1 MRWAFP
7 AAAVLGAATLCAQ
20 APAAPDVDTL
30 LANVSHRIEQY
41 YRRAQQIVCLEKAT
55 VIPISSDF
63 GPAGF
68 ARITESELR
77 VEPDGEDVDTP
88 TSAKLVREI
97 IKINGRR
104 PSDKDKKD
112 RSRCTDPNP
121 LTPEPLA
128 FLLPANREGYTF
140 ASGGPGKGKDR
151 GALILEFSTEK
162 SRGEGKLNE
171 DPRGIEDCF
180 GFSVASAWKGRIW
193 VDAATYDVLR
203 IEQRLSGPGDIAVT
217 FAQQRKHNLPSSIT
231 VERYDTTIKYKTIAF
246 TDPEETMLLPESIET
261 VSMIRNG
268 LVSTRRH
275 QEYSGYRRFLTAGR
289 IVK

>member
-1 MRWAFP
+1 VKWAIP
-7 AAAVLGAATLCAQ
+7 AAVVLGAATLCAQ

-30 LANVSHRIEQY
+30 LARVSQRVEQY

-55 VIPISSDF
+55 VTPISSDF

-68 ARITESELR
+68 ARVTESELR
-77 VEPDGEDVDTP
+77 VEPDGDDADAP
-88 TSAKLVREI
+88 TNAKMVREI

-104 PSDKDKKD
+104 PSEKDKKD

-128 FLLPANREGYTF
+128 FLLPANREGYRFT
-140 ASGGPGKGKDR
+140 AGGPGKGKDS
-151 GALILEFSTEK
+151 GALILEFSTERE
-162 SRGEGKLNE
+162 RGEGKLNE
-171 DPRGIEDCF
+171 DPRGIEECF
-180 GFSVASAWKGRIW
+180 GFSLTSAWKGRIW
-193 VDAATYDVLR
+193 VDAHTYDVLR

-231 VERYDTTIKYKTIAF
+231 VERYDTTITYKTIAF
-246 TDPEETMLLPESIET
+246 TDPEETMLLPKSIET
-261 VSMIRNG
+261 VSLIRSG
-268 LVSTRRH
+268 LQSVRRH
-275 QEYSGYRRFLTAGR
+275 QEYTGYRRFLTAGR